1 MALKN
6 ILDKDVIFRDITLK
20 KYLRLVKDCLDE
32 DLYEGAL
39 IISQIKLE
47 QIIKRIIKY
56 TYKINQISPTSIDIY
71 LDNTAKNI
79 NILTNI
85 CFQEAYGKNCE
96 QFIIDGLDKSEEKK
110 HFKNLWDNFIL
121 SSKTL
126 RNSLIH
132 TGSSSSPASLVFSAI
147 NNIYLIDLIRYS
159 FNRSY
164 PHFDIIGKFSK
175 LKVSTKKYKYNT
187 VEDFLGKKKK
197 ILLNSRTRSIDFRKL
212 KHTCLSY
219 QVYLKESINA
229 P

>member
-6 ILDKDVIFRDITLK
+6 IKDKEVIFRDNALK
-20 KYLRLVKDCLDE
+20 KYLKLVKDCLDE
-32 DLYEGAL
+32 DLYEGAI
-39 IISQIKLE
+39 IISQVKLE

-56 TYKINQISPTSIDIY
+56 AYKMKQISPISIDTY

-79 NILTNI
+79 HILTGT
-85 CFQEAYGKNCE
+85 CFQEVYGKNCE
-96 QFIIDGLDKSEEKK
+96 QFLIEGLDKSDEKEF
-110 HFKNLWDNFIL
+110 FKNLWGNFIL

-159 FNRSY
+159 FNRRYS
-164 PHFDIIGKFSK
+164 FDILGNFSK

-187 VEDFLGKKKK
+187 VEEFLGKKKK
-197 ILLNSRTRSIDFRKL
+197 VLTTPRTRNIDFRKL
-212 KHTCLSY
+212 KQTCLAY
-219 QVYLKESINA
+219 QTYLKESVNA
-229 P
+229 H